1 MLLPS
6 TVLPPCIPP
15 FHPFLPLVSYP
26 KASSHSSALA
36 HLACAL
42 PPSTTPTHSLFV
54 ACAPTHTL
62 HQHTC
67 LHSPTWLVH
76 PVVFYPHRF
85 STIPSPHHLVFAFLH
100 TRGLLRLHSTPS
112 RGVSCLA
119 LRLRCAS
126 NVKKVVR
133 HKSLLLY
140 HFVTPCPPRE
150 LSSHAIDAVIT
161 HSKFSPC
168 VSQ

>member
-1 MLLPS
+1 MHKAPHHGPCAEKHPPS
-6 TVLPPCIPP
+6 AQCYYPVLFYPPA
-15 FHPFLPLVSYP
+15 FHPFTLSYP
-26 KASSHSSALA
+26 WSLTLRPAPSSALA

-76 PVVFYPHRF
+76 PVVFLPSQVFHL
-85 STIPSPHHLVFAFLH
+85 PSPHHLVFAFLH

-140 HFVTPCPPRE
+140 HFVT
-150 LSSHAIDAVIT
+150 T
-161 HSKFSPC
+161 
-168 VSQ
+168 